1 LAALPVRGTAAPPWG
16 KFAIVDGLTV
26 AGVPLLVHV
35 VSPGKT
41 VSVTLQLARSAV
53 PLLLTLTVKLLVADP
68 PHCATVAGHCF
79 ITVRPG
85 VRHWNV
91 AESKAVALTV
101 VVPFVQAQFRVAV
114 SASPAAKELLHG

>member
-1 LAALPVRGTAAPPWG
+1 
-16 KFAIVDGLTV
+16 AIVGGVTGAAGGLLGQ
-26 AGVPLLVHV
+26 AM
-35 VSPGKT
+35 SPGKT
-41 VSVTLQLARSAV
+41 VSVTVQLVRSAV
-53 PLLLTLTVKLLVADP
+53 ALLVTLTVKLLVADP

-85 VRHWNV
+85 VRHWKV

-114 SASPAAKELLHG
+114 SACPVASD